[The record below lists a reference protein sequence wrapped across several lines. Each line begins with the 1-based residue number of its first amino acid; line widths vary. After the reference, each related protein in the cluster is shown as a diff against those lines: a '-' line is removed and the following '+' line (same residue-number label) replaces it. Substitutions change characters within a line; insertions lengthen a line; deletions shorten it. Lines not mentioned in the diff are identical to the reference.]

1 MKKKISVSILLI
13 MFIILSILVYLDK
26 LQVIDTFIF
35 NMVFKMRCDVM
46 TNIFKTITFF
56 GSTLFMVMACLIL
69 VVYFLIRKQ
78 KDKSILVG
86 STLVVSTIINNV
98 IKVIIKRGRPEVVA
112 LAVEKSFSYP
122 SGHMMAS
129 VTFYGILFYLV
140 LKSDLKKGIKIPLEI
155 LLFILPILIGLS
167 RIYLG
172 VHYPSDVVGALLMST
187 SIVLVTTII
196 IDKKGNI

>member
-1 MKKKISVSILLI
+1 MKKKISVSILLVI
-13 MFIILSILVYLDK
+13 FIILSILVYLDK

-35 NMVFKMRCDVM
+35 NVVFKMRSDVM
-46 TNIFKTITFF
+46 TSVFKTITFF
-56 GSTLFMVMACLIL
+56 GSTLFMVIACIFF
-69 VVYFLIRKQ
+69 VVYFLLRKQ

-86 STLVVSTIINNV
+86 STLIVSTIINNV
-98 IKVIIKRGRPEVVA
+98 IKVIIRRARPDVVA